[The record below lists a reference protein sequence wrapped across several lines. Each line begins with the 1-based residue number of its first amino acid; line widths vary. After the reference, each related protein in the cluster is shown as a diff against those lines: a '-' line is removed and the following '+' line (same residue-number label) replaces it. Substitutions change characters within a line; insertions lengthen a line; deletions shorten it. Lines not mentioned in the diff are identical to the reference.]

1 MELPNEFRQRM
12 QLQLGAEADA
22 FFAAL
27 SEDPPVSIRLNH
39 LKGNTSFIN
48 LERVPWCDDG
58 YYLETRPFFH
68 LDPHWHGGSYYVQEA
83 SSMILDDVIRQIK
96 SDNHPRIWLDMCAA
110 PGGKTGILAR
120 HIGPG
125 DILVANEVIP
135 TRKSVL
141 RENLYKGGYLHTM
154 ITGEQASSFQE
165 PFADVI
171 LVDAPCAGEG
181 MMRKEEE
188 AVRQWSPDLVR
199 ECSLLQHRIL
209 HSVSRALKP
218 GGYLIYSTC
227 SYSPAENIDNVA
239 ALLKSS
245 PFTSIPLHFPED
257 WNISTIEK
265 NGISGCQ
272 LYPHKVKGEGLFI
285 GVLQKDPS
293 AEPFKPKYKKQ
304 NSEFVA
310 VDNRLK
316 QHINQHDGFRIR
328 KNTLQHSLIPLEAEE
343 NAAEVLL
350 RFPKAEVV
358 AEIGQWKGTDFIPA
372 HFLAMS
378 HLHTGIEKIELP
390 LDQTLD
396 YLERSTKSL
405 PGDKPAGWYIIT
417 FKGTNLGWAKNTS
430 QGWKNHYPLN
440 WRLRSRRMI

>member
-27 SEDPPVSIRLNH
+27 SEDPPTSIRLNH
-39 LKGNTSFIN
+39 LKGKTSFIN
-48 LERVPWCDDG
+48 LEKIPWCEGG

-68 LDPHWHGGSYYVQEA
+68 LDPHWHGGGYYVQEA

-96 SDNHPRIWLDMCAA
+96 TDNAPRIWLDMCAA
-110 PGGKTGILAR
+110 PGGKTGILAK

-125 DILVANEVIP
+125 DILVANEVVP
-135 TRKSVL
+135 TRKSIL

-154 ITGEQASSFQE
+154 ITGEQASSFHE
-165 PFADVI
+165 PFADII

-188 AVRQWSPDLVR
+188 AINQWSPGLVR

-209 HSVSRALKP
+209 HEVSRALKP

-227 SYSPAENIDNVA
+227 SYSPAENIENVS
-239 ALLKSS
+239 ALVKSS
-245 PFTSIPLHFPED
+245 SFSSIPLNFPAE

-265 NGISGCQ
+265 NGVAGYQ

-293 AEPFKPKYKKQ
+293 VEPFKPKYRKQ
-304 NSEFVA
+304 TNEFIA
-310 VDNRLK
+310 VDDRLK
-316 QHINQHDGFRIR
+316 HHVNKHDELKIR
-328 KNTLQHSLIPLEAEE
+328 KNTLQQSFIPVEAEA
-343 NAAEVLL
+343 NAAEVLI

-358 AEIGQWKGTDFIPA
+358 AEAGQFKGKDFIPS

-378 HLHTGIEKIELP
+378 DFHSAAEKIELP
-390 LDQTLD
+390 LDQSLD
-396 YLERSTKSL
+396 YLERNTKTL
-405 PGDKPAGWYIIT
+405 PTDKSAGWYVVS
-417 FKGTNLGWAKNTS
+417 FKGTKLGWAKNTA

-440 WRLRSRRMI
+440 WRLRSRRMV